1 MRPRNEQPVPELI
14 RRDLALG
21 PATVHDLAD
30 AIGISVR
37 NLRVYLKDMEG
48 IYIGGW
54 VQGQDRRCRCGT
66 WEMGRIRRGRKGS
79 TRDENGRKQG
89 KCMRYWVPWIVCCVL
104 RRMTKN
110 EHR

>member
-1 MRPRNEQPVPELI
+1 MSELI

-48 IYIGGW
+48 VYIGGW
-54 VQGQDRRCRCGT
+54 EQRTGPALPVWHLGNGKNKARP
-66 WEMGRIRRGRKGS
+66 ERKYK
-79 TRDENGRKQG
+79 R
-89 KCMRYWVPWIVCCVL
+89 
-104 RRMTKN
+104 
-110 EHR
+110 

>member
-1 MRPRNEQPVPELI
+1 MPELI

-21 PATVHDLAD
+21 PATVHDLSD

-54 VQGQDRRCRCGT
+54 EQRTGPALPVWYLGNGKDKPRPERKYRR
-66 WEMGRIRRGRKGS
+66 
-79 TRDENGRKQG
+79 
-89 KCMRYWVPWIVCCVL
+89 
-104 RRMTKN
+104 
-110 EHR
+110 

>member
-1 MRPRNEQPVPELI
+1 MPELI

-54 VQGQDRRCRCGT
+54 EQRTGPALPVWYLGNGKNKARP
-66 WEMGRIRRGRKGS
+66 ERKYK
-79 TRDENGRKQG
+79 R
-89 KCMRYWVPWIVCCVL
+89 
-104 RRMTKN
+104 
-110 EHR
+110 

>member
-1 MRPRNEQPVPELI
+1 VRPRSEQPIPELI
-14 RRDLALG
+14 KRDLALG

-54 VQGQDRRCRCGT
+54 EQRTGPALPVYYLGYKRNKPRPERKYRR
-66 WEMGRIRRGRKGS
+66 
-79 TRDENGRKQG
+79 
-89 KCMRYWVPWIVCCVL
+89 
-104 RRMTKN
+104 
-110 EHR
+110 

>member
-1 MRPRNEQPVPELI
+1 MPELI

-54 VQGQDRRCRCGT
+54 EQRTGPALPVWHLGNGKNKARP
-66 WEMGRIRRGRKGS
+66 ERKYK
-79 TRDENGRKQG
+79 R
-89 KCMRYWVPWIVCCVL
+89 
-104 RRMTKN
+104 
-110 EHR
+110 

>member
-1 MRPRNEQPVPELI
+1 VPELI

-54 VQGQDRRCRCGT
+54 EQRTGPALPVWYLGNGKNKARP
-66 WEMGRIRRGRKGS
+66 ERKYK
-79 TRDENGRKQG
+79 R
-89 KCMRYWVPWIVCCVL
+89 
-104 RRMTKN
+104 
-110 EHR
+110 

>member
-1 MRPRNEQPVPELI
+1 MPELI

-30 AIGISVR
+30 AVGISVR

-54 VQGQDRRCRCGT
+54 EQRTGPALPVWYLGNGKNKARP
-66 WEMGRIRRGRKGS
+66 ERKYK
-79 TRDENGRKQG
+79 R
-89 KCMRYWVPWIVCCVL
+89 
-104 RRMTKN
+104 
-110 EHR
+110 

>member
-1 MRPRNEQPVPELI
+1 MPELI

-21 PATVHDLAD
+21 PATVHDLSD

-54 VQGQDRRCRCGT
+54 EQRTGPALPVWYLGNGKNKARP
-66 WEMGRIRRGRKGS
+66 ERKYK
-79 TRDENGRKQG
+79 R
-89 KCMRYWVPWIVCCVL
+89 
-104 RRMTKN
+104 
-110 EHR
+110 